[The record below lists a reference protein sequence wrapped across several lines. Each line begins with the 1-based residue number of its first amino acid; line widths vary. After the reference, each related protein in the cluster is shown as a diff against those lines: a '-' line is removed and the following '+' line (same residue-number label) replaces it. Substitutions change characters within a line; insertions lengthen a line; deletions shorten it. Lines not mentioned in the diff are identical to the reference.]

1 MPGGFEVMHVYHV
14 SLYSY
19 DFCGARVDTV
29 LLDAVYAVNMG
40 RIVPLCPLKIMV
52 AMNDA
57 CLGACFVFHCW
68 GQCLHQGQCH

>member
-1 MPGGFEVMHVYHV
+1 MPGDFKVMHVCHV

-40 RIVPLCPLKIMV
+40 RNVPLCPL
-52 AMNDA
+52 NYG
-57 CLGACFVFHCW
+57 CLE
-68 GQCLHQGQCH
+68 

>member
-1 MPGGFEVMHVYHV
+1 MFRSGFSWEMHGDFKVMHVCHV

-40 RIVPLCPLKIMV
+40 RNVPLCPL
-52 AMNDA
+52 NYG
-57 CLGACFVFHCW
+57 CLE
-68 GQCLHQGQCH
+68 